1 MPATCTRLRTH
12 ARAYLFWE
20 QRGCNVID
28 VLWLGEVLGFELGSV
43 LVDGEGVP
51 PSAFDPGDTR
61 GVVDGEDPG
70 SPVPG
75 LTEGEL
81 LTLPLPPGTTAAGDV
96 VPVDVAVD
104 ALPAATTSQ

>member
-1 MPATCTRLRTH
+1 MHATKDTCTCILSI
-12 ARAYLFWE
+12 FWE
-20 QRGCNVID
+20 QRECNVID

-51 PSAFDPGDTR
+51 PSVFDPGDTR
-61 GVVDGEDPG
+61 GVVDGEEG
-70 SPVPG
+70 SPAPG